1 MSVKRPPLPLRK
13 RLLRLVI
20 IAAIT
25 ITVPLLVGWIIL
37 TQPVFPTQTR
47 STLKIDPAAL
57 EHHVRTLSEDFHPR
71 DFMHPENL
79 DRAAAYIRAQ
89 FAKTKAQ
96 VREQEY
102 EVNGRRYRNIIARF
116 GGDEN
121 LIVVGAHYDGCNDTP
136 GADDNASGVA
146 GLLELAALLDR
157 HPTGQN
163 IELVAYTLEEPP
175 FFRTQEM
182 GSARHARELTER
194 NISPKAVV
202 ILEMIG
208 YFSDAPWSQ
217 GYPVPLLRAFYP
229 SRGNFIAVAG
239 RTDQWRFMRKIK
251 RGMLGA
257 SALPVYTISAPAA
270 LPGLDFSDHL
280 NYWAQGWDAV
290 MVTDTAFYRN
300 HAYHGPDDIAPRLDY
315 TRMSEVVVTVYEGI
329 KTPQ

>member
-1 MSVKRPPLPLRK
+1 
-13 RLLRLVI
+13 LLRLVI
-20 IAAIT
+20 LAALT
-25 ITVPLLVGWIIL
+25 ISIPLLPAWIIL
-37 TQPVFPTQTR
+37 TQPILSFQTR
-47 STLKIDPAAL
+47 STLKADPAAL
-57 EHHVRTLSEDFHPR
+57 ERHVRTLSEDFHPR
-71 DFMHPENL
+71 DYMHPENL

-146 GLLELAALLDR
+146 GLLELATLLDR

-163 IELVAYTLEEPP
+163 VELVAYTLEEPP

-194 NISPKAVV
+194 KVSPKAVV

-217 GYPVPLLRAFYP
+217 DYPVPLLRAFYP

-239 RTDQWRFMRKIK
+239 RTDQWKFMRNVK
-251 RGMLGA
+251 RGMIGA
-257 SALPVYTISAPAA
+257 TALPVYTISAPAA

-280 NYWAQGWDAV
+280 NYWAHDWNAV

-300 HAYHGPDDIAPRLDY
+300 HAYHGPDDITSRLDY
-315 TRMSEVVVTVYEGI
+315 SRMSDVVVAVYEGI
-329 KTPQ
+329 RGLQ